1 MKGWGGKGK
10 EEGWKTSGSRLGLG
24 LGLGTSSAWD
34 GDASGGRVGVGVGGE
49 VVPIRGD
56 VLVRLLGRER
66 VSFAVGLGCVGVGT
80 WSVMN
85 APLVTGAVFE
95 TCAGVAGRDP
105 GALPGLLGRLFGLW
119 GLEVCVTAVYVR
131 TMSAAGERAVRRLRT
146 AVFANLLLQR
156 MPFFDRHGVGAL
168 GSAVA
173 ADVAALRGLVVSNLG
188 RDRGL
193 RAASEAV
200 GVVASMFMAAPS
212 LAPVLVG
219 PIVALAAGAWLFGRR
234 LAKLFAQD
242 AQEQGRLASAAVEA
256 FGGVRVVRSFRAEA
270 REVERCESRGQD
282 AQTLGTTLG
291 ATRAAAEAFNRGVIY
306 ASLGLLYGFGSGA
319 VLRGQLAL
327 GAFSAFVGYTFIL
340 TFAVQGVLNTLADAQ
355 KAKAALDRI
364 VQLAGEHL
372 DPHLVADVVGVA
384 ALGKEAPAEAVPHAE
399 VRALDVTFD
408 GVEFTYASRPD
419 APVLRGVDLVFE
431 AGRQTALVGPSG
443 AGKSTVAALLNR
455 FYDPEAGTIALGGVP
470 LQNYHRGTWSDA
482 VALVGQDALLF
493 SGSVFDNI
501 AYGLTPVNLP
511 GGRPPA
517 TDAELR
523 ALVEAAARSAH
534 AHEFVEALPQGY
546 DTDVGERGGR
556 LSGGQRQRVALARA
570 FLKNAPLLV
579 LDEAT
584 SALDAESERLIQAA
598 VERLVQG
605 RTTVVIAHRLSTV
618 KSADRIYV
626 FDGGRVVEQGSHAQ
640 LVAHDGLYAGL
651 VQAQDVTV
659 AVL

>member
-1 MKGWGGKGK
+1 
-10 EEGWKTSGSRLGLG
+10 
-24 LGLGTSSAWD
+24 
-34 GDASGGRVGVGVGGE
+34 
-49 VVPIRGD
+49 
-56 VLVRLLGRER
+56 LLARER
-66 VSFAVGLGCVGVGT
+66 VPFVVGLCCVSLGT

-85 APLVTGAVFE
+85 APLVTGKVFE
-95 TCAGVAGRDP
+95 TCAGVSGRDP
-105 GALPGLLGRLFGLW
+105 EALPLLLRQLFSLW
-119 GLEVCVTAVYVR
+119 GVEVCVTALYVR
-131 TMSAAGERAVRRLRT
+131 TLSAAGERAVRRLRT

-156 MPFFDRHGVGAL
+156 MPFFDRHSVGSL

-200 GVVASMFMAAPS
+200 GVIFSMFAAAPT

-219 PIVALAAGAWLFGRR
+219 PIVCLATGAWLFGRR

-242 AQEQGRLASAAVEA
+242 AAEQGKLSSAAVEA

-270 REVERCESRGQD
+270 REVERCEERGGA
-282 AQTLGTTLG
+282 AQALGVKLG
-291 ATRAAAEAFNRGVIY
+291 QTRAAAEAFNRGVIY
-306 ASLGLLYGFGSGA
+306 ASLGVLYAFGSKA
-319 VLRGQLAL
+319 VIEGVLPL

-340 TFAVQGVLNTLADAQ
+340 TFAIQGVLNTLADVQ

-364 VQLAGEHL
+364 VALADENL
-372 DPHLVADVVGVA
+372 DPHLVYDVSGHEEGECE
-384 ALGKEAPAEAVPHAE
+384 LEARDVPHEE
-399 VRALDVTFD
+399 VREMDVTFS
-408 GVEFTYASRPD
+408 GVKFAYGSRPD

-455 FYDPEAGTIALGGVP
+455 FYDPDSGTICLGGVP
-470 LQNYHRGTWSDA
+470 LSEYRRGTWSDA

-493 SGSVFDNI
+493 SGSVYENI
-501 AYGLTPVNLP
+501 AYGLTPSNLE
-511 GGRPPA
+511 GGRMPA
-517 TDAELR
+517 AEGELR
-523 ALVEAAARSAH
+523 DLVIQAAKNAH
-534 AHEFVEALPQGY
+534 AHEFIESLPHGY

-570 FLKNAPLLV
+570 FLKNAPVLV

-605 RTTVVIAHRLSTV
+605 RTTIVIAHRLSTV
-618 KSADRIYV
+618 KSADRIFV
-626 FDGGRVVEQGSHAQ
+626 FDRGTVVENGTHAQ
-640 LVAHDGLYAGL
+640 LVAREGLYAGL

-659 AVL
+659 GVL